1 MAVRHVVERRVV
13 AVLHGPRH
21 IADQPPLADF
31 IIGPQAVVGLPHVR
45 TVAHRHEALQVER
58 HLLPADA
65 RLDRA
70 GPHLID
76 VRDERLFEI
85 ELILVDRADRVLAE
99 RPRVDE
105 LHERLQMAAI
115 AQVRMDVRALDH
127 VVVVVR
133 RAQPEQRRV
142 VQLEALAQARAER
155 QVGRRVVAERH
166 VFQRVERLARH
177 ARVREH
183 RPVFLPAVEQHD
195 GRFAVHVAAAAAA
208 GVAGVAA
215 GAAAGAVASAASA
228 PAAAPAQRDAARQHD
243 ARQRAAP
250 RSVHRAAH
258 GYFVRAWISAT

>member
-127 VVVVVR
+127 VVVVAPRPARTAARCSARSARAGSR
-133 RAQPEQRRV
+133 RATGRST
-142 VQLEALAQARAER
+142 
-155 QVGRRVVAERH
+155 GRRRA
-166 VFQRVERLARH
+166 ARISASRTACA
-177 ARVREH
+177 ARTGSRA
-183 RPVFLPAVEQHD
+183 PTSLPAS
-195 GRFAVHVAAAAAA
+195 G
-208 GVAGVAA
+208 
-215 GAAAGAVASAASA
+215 
-228 PAAAPAQRDAARQHD
+228 
-243 ARQRAAP
+243 
-250 RSVHRAAH
+250 
-258 GYFVRAWISAT
+258 